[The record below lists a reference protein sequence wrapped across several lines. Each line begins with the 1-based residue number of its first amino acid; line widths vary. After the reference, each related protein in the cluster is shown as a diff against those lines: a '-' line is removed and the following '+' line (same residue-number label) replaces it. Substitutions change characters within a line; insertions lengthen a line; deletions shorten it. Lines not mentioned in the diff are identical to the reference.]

1 MKKFLFIFLFILN
14 FSALMALESKIIYK
28 IQKEIITNVDIKKE
42 FKYLTALNN
51 DLKKLNKE
59 KIFKISKDSIIRE
72 KIKKI
77 ELTKNFKTL
86 EIKQEYLNK
95 IIKNVYKGLNL
106 KSIEEFNRYLEN
118 YNLQLNDVKEKMIIE
133 ALWNQLIVDKYNSKI
148 EIDVN
153 KLRTRINSNKKTF
166 TRSFLLSEIVF
177 EIKNKEEIKSK
188 YALIVENIDEIGFE
202 NTSSIYSIADT
213 AKTGGKIGWINEQSL
228 NSKIREAIISLKVN
242 GISKPFLVPGGVL
255 VLKINDIKNE
265 AKKIDTELELKK
277 AIYYEKNKQ
286 LSNYSKIYFNKIKK
300 NLELDD

>member
-1 MKKFLFIFLFILN
+1 
-14 FSALMALESKIIYK
+14 MALESKIIYK

-286 LSNYSKIYFNKIKK
+286 LSNYSKIYFKKIKK

>member
-1 MKKFLFIFLFILN
+1 
-14 FSALMALESKIIYK
+14 MALESKIIYK